1 VSPDP
6 AGSPESLIPTL
17 VEAARRFGTPCYVT
31 DLAALD
37 RAATELG
44 RAFPDP
50 WIRQF
55 SLKANPLPAVVA
67 RLAAEGVGANVVS
80 AGEWAAATKAGLPNH
95 LISLEG
101 IGKTDSE
108 LQMAVMSAVN
118 GKPLRWVTVE
128 SKDEMGALAKLA
140 KAAGLG
146 GSQRSLQ
153 VLLRLNP
160 AVDSETRAGFQVG
173 SKISKFGM
181 PEGELRELVQR
192 RAGTPSGLSIRGI
205 HVHVGSQLAATEG
218 WAEGGLRAA
227 LLLAELAVDFEEMDT
242 VDFGGGFPAGPTPA
256 LSEFRSRLEQRL
268 AMAGVELPPRTAVEP
283 GRCLVAASGWLLATV
298 LHVRQGQ
305 GGPQVVVDASMSELI
320 RPALYN
326 AHHEVVALSSSDGP
340 SAARDATEVEGGVCE
355 STDTFGVHELPPL
368 RRGDLVALTV
378 TGAYASA
385 MFSNYNGRPRPPEVL
400 IQPDHTLVLGRPGE
414 PFAP

>member
-1 VSPDP
+1 MSPDP

-108 LQMAVMSAVN
+108 LEMAVETATK
-118 GKPLRWVTVE
+118 GEPLRWVTVE
-128 SKDEMGALAKLA
+128 SSDEMTALAKA
-140 KAAGLG
+140 ARGAGLG
-146 GSQRSLQ
+146 GSGRSLDL
-153 VLLRLNP
+153 LLRLNP

-173 SKISKFGM
+173 SKSSKFGM
-181 PEGELRELVQR
+181 PEQELRELVKLHSDS
-192 RAGTPSGLSIRGI
+192 GSGLTIRGI
-205 HVHVGSQLAATEG
+205 HVHVGSQLGATEA
-218 WAEGGLRAA
+218 WAAGGVTAA
-227 LLLAELAVDFEEMDT
+227 HLLAELARDRGELDT
-242 VDFGGGFPAGPTPA
+242 VDFGGGFPAASGPA
-256 LSEFRSRLEQRL
+256 LADFRVRLDQRL
-268 AMAGVELPPRTAVEP
+268 ADAGVELPRRPAVEP
-283 GRCLVAASGWLLATV
+283 GRCLVASAGWLLARV
-298 LHVRQGQ
+298 LHVRQER
-305 GGPQVVVDASMSELI
+305 PRRQVVIDASMSELI

-326 AHHEVVALSSSDGP
+326 ARHELVALTSARGSSP
-340 SAARDATEVEGGVCE
+340 EWAATEVEGAVCE
-355 STDTFGVHELPPL
+355 STDTFGVHDLPPL
-368 RRGDLVALTV
+368 KRGDLVALAT
-378 TGAYASA
+378 TGAYASS
-385 MFSNYNGRPRPPEVL
+385 MFSHYNGRPRPPEVL
-400 IQPDHTLVLGRPGE
+400 IHPDHTLTLARPGT

>member
-1 VSPDP
+1 MLLS
-6 AGSPESLIPTL
+6 TL
-17 VEAARRFGTPCYVT
+17 VEAAACFGTPCYVT

-37 RAATELG
+37 SAATKLR

-67 RLAAEGVGANVVS
+67 RLAAMGVGSNVVS
-80 AGEWAAATKAGLPNH
+80 AGEWAAATKAGVPNH

-108 LQMAVMSAVN
+108 LQLAVMAAVN

-128 SKDEMGALAKLA
+128 SKEEMSALEKLA

-146 GSQRSLQ
+146 GSQSSLK

-160 AVDSETRAGFQVG
+160 AVDSETRADFQVG
-173 SKISKFGM
+173 SKVSKFGM
-181 PEGELRELVQR
+181 PEWEMRELVQR
-192 RAGTPSGLSIRGI
+192 HAETSSGLSIRGI

-242 VDFGGGFPAGPTPA
+242 VDFGGGFPAGPTPP
-256 LSEFRSRLEQRL
+256 LSDFRSRLEQRL
-268 AMAGVELPPRTAVEP
+268 AMAGAELPTRTAVEP
-283 GRCLVAASGWLLATV
+283 GRCLVAASGWLLARV

-305 GGPQVVVDASMSELI
+305 SGPQVVVDASMSELI
-320 RPALYN
+320 RPALYG
-326 AHHEVVALSSSDGP
+326 AHHEVIALDLSGAP
-340 SAARDATEVEGGVCE
+340 SAARSATEVEGGVCE

-368 RRGDLVALTV
+368 RRGDLVALTM

-400 IQPDHTLVLGRPGE
+400 IQPDHKLVLGRPGE